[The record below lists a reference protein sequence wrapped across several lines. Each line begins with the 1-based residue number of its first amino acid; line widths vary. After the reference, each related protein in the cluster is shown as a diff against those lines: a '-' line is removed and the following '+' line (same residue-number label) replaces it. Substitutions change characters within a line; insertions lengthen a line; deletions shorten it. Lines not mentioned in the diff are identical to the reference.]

1 MVLGRQWGGERR
13 HSGGRGAVPLVQA
26 RYQPP
31 EKSSFGAKRKIHLA
45 HLAPT
50 SIINLNF
57 LYPFYACFGLDSVF
71 SDCLQKLHNISTI
84 GLISSKSSVGMARDD
99 ILPKG
104 SMARRP
110 LDWPTVVLRCE
121 RRMDTKALNLYCIH
135 VIFGVTET

>member
-1 MVLGRQWGGERR
+1 MGRRAETFRGP
-13 HSGGRGAVPLVQA
+13 GGRPLSA
-26 RYQPP
+26 GSISATG
-31 EKSSFGAKRKIHLA
+31 ESSFGAKRKIHLA

-57 LYPFYACFGLDSVF
+57 LYPFYACFVLDSVF

-121 RRMDTKALNLYCIH
+121 RRMDTKALNLYCRHI
-135 VIFGVTET
+135 IFGVTET